1 MDRFV
6 IENEIGEGSYG
17 KALLVKKKADGKHYV
32 IKKIQISEVRFV
44 LD

>member
-1 MDRFV
+1 MDRYV
-6 IENEIGEGSYG
+6 IENVIGKGSYG

-32 IKKIQISEVRFV
+32 VKKIRISGVRFV